1 MKNTLEKN
9 DIIKMLDT
17 NANKWR
23 DLKGHEQ
30 DVTHENFI
38 DNVILVYE
46 WIIRDIERM

>member
-1 MKNTLEKN
+1 MKNTLEKS

-17 NANKWR
+17 NASKWR
-23 DLKGHEQ
+23 ELKGREQ

-46 WIIRDIERM
+46 WIIRDVERM